1 MLHINGITYRIGNRV
16 LFEEATVGVP
26 AGHKVG
32 FVGRNGV
39 GKSTLLKMILGELSP
54 EAGEIKIRPT
64 ARVGHVGQEA
74 PDGPESLLET
84 VLISNKELTA
94 LQAESETATDPHRIA
109 EIHTRLADIGA
120 HTAEARAATI
130 LSGLGFDDEAQAR
143 PCQSY
148 SGGWRMR
155 VALACVLFNEPDLLL
170 LDEPT
175 NYLDLEGVM
184 WLENFLKNYPYTVV
198 IVSHD
203 RDLLNKA
210 VTHIVHLE
218 NQKLNLYT
226 GGYDRFEE
234 LRREQME
241 RQMALKSKQEAER
254 RHIQSFVDRF
264 KAKASK
270 AKQAQSRVK
279 ALERMKPIATMV
291 EEHTV
296 PFQFPKPD
304 PLSSPLIALEGASVG
319 YEADKPILKKLDL
332 RIDMDDRIALL
343 GANGNG
349 KSTFAKLLA
358 EKLQPMEG
366 SMRRPR
372 KLTVG
377 YFAQHQLDELMP
389 KASPYDH
396 LSSPLI
402 ALEGAS
408 VGYEADKPILKK
420 LDLRIDMDDRIA
432 LLGANGNGKSTF
444 AKLLAEKLQPMEGSM
459 RRPRKLTVGYFAQH
473 QLDELMPKASPYD
486 HLAKLMPDA
495 IEAKVRARLGSF
507 GFGVEKADRPV
518 ESLSGG
524 EKARL
529 MFALATFHAP
539 QLLILDEPTNHLD
552 VDSREALIHAVNDY
566 DGAVLLISHDR
577 HLVEACVD
585 RLWIVEKGDV
595 KRFDGDLEDYKQH
608 LLKERSGERSEKR
621 GPKADN
627 QKKAARQN
635 AAEIR
640 RQLAPYRRKVEK
652 AEEALEKLLAEKE
665 KVDTRLA
672 DPRLYEPGQEEKVAK
687 LSIMA
692 ADLASQIEE
701 AEEAWVLAEEAF
713 TEAQEAVM
721 GESAA

>member
-1 MLHINGITYRIGNRV
+1 MLHINDITFRIADRL
-16 LFEEATVGVP
+16 LFDGATVHIP

-32 FVGRNGV
+32 FVGKNGA
-39 GKSTLLKMILGELSP
+39 GKSTLLKMILGELGP
-54 EAGEIKIRPT
+54 ESGDIKIRPR

-74 PDGPESLLET
+74 PGGPQSLLET
-84 VLISNKELTA
+84 VLQSNRELTA
-94 LQAESETATDPHRIA
+94 LEAEAETATDPARVA
-109 EIHTRLADIGA
+109 EIHNRLADIGA

-130 LSGLGFDDEAQAR
+130 LAGLGFDAEAQER
-143 PCQSY
+143 PCSSY

-175 NYLDLEGVM
+175 NYLDLEGVI
-184 WLENFLKNYPYTVV
+184 WLENFLRTYPYTVL

-218 NQKLNLYT
+218 QSKLNLYT

-234 LRREQME
+234 LRHELME

-254 RHIQSFVDRF
+254 RHIQAFVDRF

-270 AKQAQSRVK
+270 AKQAQSRLK

-291 EEHTV
+291 EDHTI
-296 PFQFPKPD
+296 PFKFPKPD
-304 PLSSPLIALEGASVG
+304 PLSSPLIALEEASVG
-319 YEADKPILKKLDL
+319 YEVGHPILKKLDL

-358 EKLQPMEG
+358 DKLAPMEG
-366 SMRRPR
+366 KMRKSRVL
-372 KLTVG
+372 KVG
-377 YFAQHQLDELMP
+377 YFAQHQLDELVA

-396 LSSPLI
+396 LQ
-402 ALEGAS
+402 
-408 VGYEADKPILKK
+408 K
-420 LDLRIDMDDRIA
+420 M
-432 LLGANGNGKSTF
+432 
-444 AKLLAEKLQPMEGSM
+444 
-459 RRPRKLTVGYFAQH
+459 
-473 QLDELMPKASPYD
+473 
-486 HLAKLMPDA
+486 MPDA

-507 GFGVEKADRPV
+507 GFGADKADRPV

-529 MFALATFHAP
+529 MFALATFEAP
-539 QLLILDEPTNHLD
+539 QLIILDEPTNHLD
-552 VDSREALIHAVNDY
+552 VDSREALIHAINDY

-595 KRFDGDLEDYKQH
+595 KRFEGDIEDYRLH
-608 LLKERSGERSEKR
+608 LLKERSGERADRR
-621 GPKADN
+621 GPKLEN

-635 AAEIR
+635 AAELR
-640 RQLAPYRRKVEK
+640 RQLAPFKRASER
-652 AEEALEKLLAEKE
+652 AEAALEKLLAEKE
-665 KVDTRLA
+665 RVDNRLA
-672 DPRLYEPGQEEKVAK
+672 DPRLYEPGQEDKVAK
-687 LSIMA
+687 LSKMA
-692 ADLASQIEE
+692 GDLTAQIAE
-701 AEEAWVLAEEAF
+701 AEEAWMLAEEAY
-713 TEAQEAVM
+713 TEAQDAVN
-721 GESAA
+721 AAS

>member
-1 MLHINGITYRIGNRV
+1 MLHINDITYRIGDRL

-32 FVGRNGV
+32 FVGRNGA

-54 EAGEIKIRPT
+54 EAGDIKIRPT

-74 PDGPESLLET
+74 PDGPQSLLET
-84 VLISNKELTA
+84 VVRSNAELVA
-94 LQAESETATDPHRIA
+94 LQSEAESATDPNRIG

-130 LSGLGFDDEAQAR
+130 LAGLGFDEDAQAR
-143 PCQSY
+143 SCASY

-184 WLENFLKNYPYTVV
+184 WLENFLRTYPYTVV

-218 NQKLNLYT
+218 NAKLNIYT

-241 RQMALKSKQEAER
+241 RQMALKTKQEAER
-254 RHIQSFVDRF
+254 RHIQAFVDRF

-291 EEHTV
+291 EAHTV
-296 PFQFPKPD
+296 PFKFPQPE
-304 PLSSPLIALEGASVG
+304 PLSSPIIALEDVAVG
-319 YEADKPILKKLDL
+319 YEPEKPVLKNLEL
-332 RIDMDDRIALL
+332 RVDMDDRIALL

-349 KSTFAKLLA
+349 KSTFAKLLSD
-358 EKLQPMEG
+358 KLKPMAG
-366 SMRRPR
+366 KMRKPR
-372 KLTVG
+372 TLGIG

-396 LSSPLI
+396 
-402 ALEGAS
+402 
-408 VGYEADKPILKK
+408 
-420 LDLRIDMDDRIA
+420 M
-432 LLGANGNGKSTF
+432 
-444 AKLLAEKLQPMEGSM
+444 
-459 RRPRKLTVGYFAQH
+459 
-473 QLDELMPKASPYD
+473 
-486 HLAKLMPDA
+486 AKLMPDA

-507 GFGVEKADRPV
+507 GFGIEKADRPV

-552 VDSREALIHAVNDY
+552 VDSREALIHAVNEY

-595 KRFDGDLEDYKQH
+595 KRFEGDLEDYKQH
-608 LLKERSGERSEKR
+608 LLKERSGERAAKR
-621 GPKADN
+621 AVRADN
-627 QKKAARQN
+627 TKKTARQN
-635 AAEIR
+635 AAELR
-640 RQLAPYRRKVEK
+640 RQLAPFRRAVEK
-652 AEEALEKLLAEKE
+652 AEATLEKLSSEKE
-665 KVDTRLA
+665 RVDNRLA
-672 DPRLYEPGQEEKVAK
+672 DPKLYEPGQEDKVAK
-687 LSIMA
+687 LTKMA
-692 ADLASQIEE
+692 ADLTRQIEE
-701 AEEAWVLAEEAF
+701 AEESWVSAEEKYVAM
-713 TEAQEAVM
+713 QETVN
-721 GESAA
+721 GDSAA

>member
-1 MLHINGITYRIGNRV
+1 MLHINDITYRIGDRV

-32 FVGRNGV
+32 LVGRNGA
-39 GKSTLLKMILGELSP
+39 GKSTLLKMILRELSP
-54 EAGEIKIRPT
+54 EAGDIKVQPRAI
-64 ARVGHVGQEA
+64 VGHVGQEA
-74 PDGPESLLET
+74 PGGPESLLET
-84 VLISNKELTA
+84 VLASNKEMTA
-94 LQAESETATDPHRIA
+94 LQAEAETATNPHRIA

-120 HTAEARAATI
+120 HTAESKAATI
-130 LSGLGFDDEAQAR
+130 LSGLGFDEEAQAR

-184 WLENFLKNYPYTVV
+184 WLENFLRNYPYTVI

-218 NQKLNLYT
+218 NAKLNIYT

-234 LRREQME
+234 LRHELME

-254 RHIQSFVDRF
+254 RHIQAFVDRF

-270 AKQAQSRVK
+270 AKQAQSRIK

-291 EEHTV
+291 EQHTV
-296 PFQFPKPD
+296 PFNFPAPE
-304 PLSSPLIALEGASVG
+304 PLSSPLIALESVSVG
-319 YEADKPILKKLDL
+319 YAVGHPILKNLEL
-332 RIDMDDRIALL
+332 RVDMDDRIALL

-349 KSTFAKLLA
+349 KSTFAKLLS
-358 EKLQPMEG
+358 EKLAPMEG
-366 SMRRPR
+366 KMRKPR
-372 KLTVG
+372 ALGIG
-377 YFAQHQLDELMP
+377 YFAQHQLDELIP
-389 KASPYDH
+389 KASP
-396 LSSPLI
+396 L
-402 ALEGAS
+402 
-408 VGYEADKPILKK
+408 
-420 LDLRIDMDDRIA
+420 
-432 LLGANGNGKSTF
+432 
-444 AKLLAEKLQPMEGSM
+444 
-459 RRPRKLTVGYFAQH
+459 
-473 QLDELMPKASPYD
+473 D
-486 HLAKLMPDA
+486 HLAKLMPDT
-495 IEAKVRARLGSF
+495 IEAKVRARLGAF
-507 GFGVEKADRPV
+507 GFGADKADRPV

-529 MFALATFHAP
+529 MFALCTFHKP

-552 VDSREALIHAVNDY
+552 VDSREALIHAINAY

-608 LLKERSGERSEKR
+608 LLKERAGERAEKR
-621 GPKADN
+621 GPRIEN

-635 AAEIR
+635 AAELR
-640 RQLAPYRRKVEK
+640 RKLAPYRRAIEK
-652 AEEALEKLLAEKE
+652 AEAKLEKLTSDKE
-665 KVDTRLA
+665 KVDARLA

-687 LSIMA
+687 LSKMA
-692 ADLASQIEE
+692 ADLDTQIAET
-701 AEEAWVLAEEAF
+701 EEAWMAAEERYA
-713 TEAQEAVM
+713 EAQEAVN
-721 GESAA
+721 GQAAP